1 MIYKPA
7 MMLCVLMLSACARE
21 RIVIQEVKIPVPVS
35 CIESVP
41 EVRHMES
48 GNLAKD
54 DGTFQKVRVVLI
66 DYKNL
71 QAENNELRAVLSGCK

>member
-35 CIESVP
+35 CIETLP
-41 EVRHMES
+41 AVRQMES
-48 GNLAKD
+48 GNLAND
-54 DGTFQKVRVVLI
+54 DSTFQKVKAVLI

>member
-35 CIESVP
+35 CIETLP
-41 EVRHMES
+41 EVRQMES
-48 GNLAKD
+48 GNLAKED
-54 DGTFQKVRVVLI
+54 STFQKVRVVLI